1 MYLLIRV
8 SDENMYLT
16 GEGDRGIA
24 CIMHAVTHLPHGAN
38 ALASKVFRIRNMIRD
53 ASF

>member
-8 SDENMYLT
+8 SDENMYLIR
-16 GEGDRGIA
+16 EGDHGIT
-24 CIMHAVTHLPHGAN
+24 CIMHTVDQLPHCAN
-38 ALASKVFRIRNMIRD
+38 GLASKVSRIKMIRD